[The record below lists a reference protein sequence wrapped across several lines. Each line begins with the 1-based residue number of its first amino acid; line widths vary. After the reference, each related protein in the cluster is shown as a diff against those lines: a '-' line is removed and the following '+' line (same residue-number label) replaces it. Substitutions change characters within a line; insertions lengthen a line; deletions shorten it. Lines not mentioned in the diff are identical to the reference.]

1 MSAARRANKSKVFV
15 QDKNTNGNEENNN
28 NLSQISKSTL
38 VRSKR
43 VATVDWDTRNSARLL
58 QKTLVL
64 KKTTGLSK

>member
-1 MSAARRANKSKVFV
+1 MPAARRANKSKVFV

-43 VATVDWDTRNSARLL
+43 VATVDWDTCNSARLL
-58 QKTLVL
+58 PKN
-64 KKTTGLSK
+64 GY

>member
-1 MSAARRANKSKVFV
+1 V

-43 VATVDWDTRNSARLL
+43 VATVDRDTCNSARLL
-58 QKTLVL
+58 PKKLVL